1 MVFTIYNTKIFWR
14 NRRRMMDYFL
24 GMFWSLVVNAI
35 LSLIFRFI
43 LVWVRGGIVWVIIL
57 IIFILVINL
66 IIIYKIRKEN
76 PKMARGWSLM
86 LALGAIPIIIIF
98 MAMVTNVIVG

>member
-1 MVFTIYNTKIFWR
+1 
-14 NRRRMMDYFL
+14 MDYFL

-57 IIFILVINL
+57 IIFILVL
-66 IIIYKIRKEN
+66 KIK
-76 PKMARGWSLM
+76 P
-86 LALGAIPIIIIF
+86 
-98 MAMVTNVIVG
+98 